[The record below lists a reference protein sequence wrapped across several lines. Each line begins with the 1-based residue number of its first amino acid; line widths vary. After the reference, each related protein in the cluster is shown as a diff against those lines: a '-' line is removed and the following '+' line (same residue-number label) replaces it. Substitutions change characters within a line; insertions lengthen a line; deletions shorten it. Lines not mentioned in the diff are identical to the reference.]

1 MLSSFVANPRAYHF
15 STQHDGESIE
25 YLLRRHWW
33 TNVKWML
40 LSAFLLILPVIFANF
55 SQLFTFWD
63 IFSSDLKIVL
73 LLVWYFVAAFFVFE
87 HFLLWYYNAFL
98 ITDERVLDLDFYGFF
113 HMESSEARLEQIQ
126 DVSHTQGG
134 LSQLI
139 FNFGNVYVQTAS
151 ELGKIEI
158 LGVANPA
165 KVHKIL
171 IDLKEKEENSP
182 PQL

>member
-1 MLSSFVANPRAYHF
+1 M
-15 STQHDGESIE
+15 
-25 YLLRRHWW
+25 
-33 TNVKWML
+33 
-40 LSAFLLILPVIFANF
+40 SAFLLILPVIFANF
-55 SQLFTFWD
+55 SQVFTFWD
-63 IFSSDLKIVL
+63 IFSADLKLVL
-73 LLVWYFVAAFFVFE
+73 LLVWYFVAAFFAFE

-134 LSQLI
+134 LAQLI
-139 FNFGNVYVQTAS
+139 FNYGNVYVQTAS

-171 IDLKEKEENSP
+171 IDLKEKEEDSLP
-182 PQL
+182 GL

>member
-113 HMESSEARLEQIQ
+113 HTESSEARLEQIQ

-151 ELGKIEI
+151 ELGKI
-158 LGVANPA
+158 
-165 KVHKIL
+165 
-171 IDLKEKEENSP
+171 
-182 PQL
+182 